1 MTSPVFVGEPWDFLG
16 ASDVVDFEHPAIQA
30 LSSRFPDGD
39 LAYAQAAFDFVRDE
53 ITHSVDAG
61 DVRVPWRAS
70 DVLAQGTGFCYAKDH
85 LYVALL
91 RLAGIPSGFGYQRLS
106 DDRGGFVL
114 HGIVAAELDG
124 RWIRLDP
131 RGDRP
136 GLRTWF
142 SAEEDILAYRPDE
155 AAGEKTY
162 PEVYA
167 QPHPTVLRALQEAED
182 CPSLATGGLPSDLD

>member
-1 MTSPVFVGEPWDFLG
+1 MEFVGEPWDFLG
-16 ASDVVDFEHPAIQA
+16 ASEAVDFDHESIQA

-53 ITHSVDAG
+53 ITHCMDAE
-61 DVRVPWRAS
+61 DPRVPWRAT
-70 DVLAQGTGFCYAKDH
+70 DVLAQGTGFCYAKSH

-106 DDRGGFVL
+106 DGKGGFVL
-114 HGIVAAELDG
+114 HGFAVVQLGDD
-124 RWIRLDP
+124 WIRLDP

-142 SAEEDILAYRPDE
+142 SAEEDILAYHPDAE
-155 AAGEKTY
+155 AGEETY
-162 PEVYA
+162 PQVFAE
-167 QPHPTVLRALQEAED
+167 PLPSVLRALQEAED
-182 CPSLATGGLPSDLD
+182 SSSVAAGGLPSDLG

>member
-1 MTSPVFVGEPWDFLG
+1 MEFVGEPWDFLG
-16 ASDVVDFEHPAIQA
+16 ASEAVDFEHPAIQE

-39 LAYAQAAFDFVRDE
+39 LAYAHAAFDHVRDE
-53 ITHSVDAG
+53 ITHSGDA
-61 DVRVPWRAS
+61 DDPRVPWRAS
-70 DVLAQGTGFCYAKDH
+70 DVLEQGTGLCYAKDH

-106 DDRGGFVL
+106 DDEGGFVL
-114 HGIVAAELDG
+114 HGFVVVQLED

-142 SAEEDILAYRPDE
+142 SAEEDILAYRPDPS
-155 AAGEKTY
+155 AGETTY
-162 PEVYA
+162 AQVFA
-167 QPHPTVLRALQEAED
+167 QPHPSVLSALRDAED
-182 CPSLATGGLPSDLD
+182 RATLCAGRLPSSLD